1 MLSLDELELTME
13 QSEWRKVSALCA
25 AGEHVLERPSCGN
38 PTVSSNGRGDNHQ
51 TLLQLANTD
60 SGEQVGSQADT
71 TSSTTVQTHNHHHA
85 KPSSM

>member
-1 MLSLDELELTME
+1 MNGEKSLPSAPLENMCW
-13 QSEWRKVSALCA
+13 SD
-25 AGEHVLERPSCGN
+25 GN

-71 TSSTTVQTHNHHHA
+71 TSSTTVQTHNHHHHA